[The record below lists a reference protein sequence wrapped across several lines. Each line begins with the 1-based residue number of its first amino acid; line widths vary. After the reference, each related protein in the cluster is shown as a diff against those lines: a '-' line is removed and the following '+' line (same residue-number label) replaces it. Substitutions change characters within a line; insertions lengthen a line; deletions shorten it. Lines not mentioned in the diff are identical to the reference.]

1 MKETDAMDRPLE
13 GIRVIELAMW
23 VAGPSTSAVMADW
36 GADVIKLE
44 DPNGGDPIR
53 GFVTRT
59 MGDPNAR
66 IRPPFELENRNKRS
80 VAVDLRRA
88 DGHAFAL
95 KLLERADV
103 FVTSLRLDAL
113 ERMKLDYPTVS
124 ANNPRLIYASI
135 NGYGHRGPDRNR
147 PAYDYAASWARSGLM
162 ATIAEPGQSP
172 PAQRPAMID
181 HAVGLGLAGAISAA
195 LLGRERSGRGR
206 EVRISLYSMGLW
218 MNASDLT
225 VGLMTGRSPQS
236 ESRTERVNPMWSSYR
251 CKDDRWVYFVMIQS
265 DRHWPDF
272 CAALAKPD
280 WRDDSRF
287 KDSAARATNC
297 GSLTAEIDAV
307 VATRTSDQWAPI
319 FDANNLIWAPVR
331 TDAEVLLDPQAEA
344 IGAFATVDHPNIPG
358 CRVVNSPVEFTE
370 ISGNNPRNHRAAP
383 ELGQHTEEVALEA
396 GLSWEEIAR
405 LKETGSL
412 G

>member
-1 MKETDAMDRPLE
+1 MDRPLE
-13 GIRVIELAMW
+13 GVKVVELAMW
-23 VAGPSTSAVMADW
+23 VAGPSTSAVLGDW

-44 DPNGGDPIR
+44 DPKTGDPIR

-66 IRPPFELENRNKRS
+66 IRPPFELDNRNKRS

-88 DGHAFAL
+88 EGHAFAMRL
-95 KLLERADV
+95 IEHADV

-113 ERMKLDYPTVS
+113 ARMKLDYATLS
-124 ANNPRLIYASI
+124 AHNPRLVYASI
-135 NGYGHRGPDRNR
+135 NGYGHRGPDRDR
-147 PAYDYAASWARSGLM
+147 PAFDYAAAWARSGLM

-195 LLGRERSGRGR
+195 LLGRARTGRGS
-206 EVRISLYSMGLW
+206 EVKISLYSMGLW

-236 ESRTERVNPMWSSYR
+236 ESREDRVNPLWSSYR
-251 CKDDRWVYFVMIQS
+251 CSDGRWIYFVMIQS

-272 CAALAKPD
+272 CAALGQPD
-280 WRDDSRF
+280 WLSDSRF
-287 KDSAARATNC
+287 KDSESRAKNCAAM
-297 GSLTAEIDAV
+297 TAEIDRAV
-307 VATRTSDQWAPI
+307 AAKTAGEWAPI
-319 FDANNLIWAPVR
+319 FDRHNLVWAPVR
-331 TDAEVLLDPQAEA
+331 TDSEVLEDPQADA
-344 IGAFATVDHPNIPG
+344 IGAFAAVDHPQIPG
-358 CRVVNSPVEFTE
+358 CRVVNSPVEF
-370 ISGNNPRNHRAAP
+370 GDGPQPAHRAAP

-396 GLSWEEIAR
+396 GLTWDEIAR
-405 LKETGSL
+405 LKESGAI